1 MLDVCRDRGLL
12 AEIEAAVV
20 RVVRSGQYILG
31 PEVDHVERELQD
43 RLGVAHAVALSSGAD
58 ALWCGLAAL
67 GVGPGDQVLVPTYG
81 YFAAAGAVARLG
93 AVPVFVDA
101 EATTFGLDPAQLAV
115 RLAAHPRAK
124 AVVAAH
130 LFGLACD
137 VPAIETACRRAGV
150 PLIEDAATA
159 IGGTRAGR
167 VVGTDG
173 LMATWSTAPTKNLG
187 GIGEGGFLST
197 NDDRLAERVRALRNH
212 GAAIQ
217 HDHELVGGNHR
228 MDAIQ
233 AAAIRV
239 RLRHLDD
246 IVAQRLGHAAR
257 YRDLFDEA
265 HLSEWAQLP
274 GERDGHAYQQFVV
287 RVPAA
292 QRDAAA
298 VHLRQQGVACAIPF
312 PRPQHHQ
319 RCFAQLPDATLPFPV
334 ADELAATSLA
344 LPIFHGITEAEQI
357 DVVGALAKFALQRR

>member
-20 RVVRSGQYILG
+20 RVVRSGQYVLG
-31 PEVDHVERELQD
+31 PEVDQVEHELQE
-43 RLGVAHAVALSSGAD
+43 RLGVAHAVAVSSGAD
-58 ALWCGLAAL
+58 ALLCGLSAL
-67 GVGPGDQVLVPTYG
+67 GVGPGDHVLVPTYG

-101 EATTFGLDPAQLAV
+101 EAATFGLDPAHLAA
-115 RLAAHPRAK
+115 RLAQYPRAK
-124 AVVAAH
+124 AVIAAH
-130 LFGLACD
+130 LFGLSCD
-137 VPAIETACRRAGV
+137 VPAIEAVCRRAGV
-150 PLIEDAATA
+150 PLVEDAATA
-159 IGGTRAGR
+159 IGGNRAGR
-167 VVGTDG
+167 AVGADG
-173 LMATWSTAPTKNLG
+173 VLSTWSTAPTKNLG
-187 GIGEGGFLST
+187 GIGEGGFVTT
-197 NDDRLAERVRALRNH
+197 NDDRVAERVRTLRNH
-212 GAAIQ
+212 GAALQ

-246 IVAQRLGHAAR
+246 IVAQRNEHAAR

-265 HLSEWAQLP
+265 HLAEWAQLP
-274 GERDGHAYQQFVV
+274 TERDGHAYQQFVV

-298 VHLRQQGVACAIPF
+298 VHLRQQGVACTVPF
-312 PRPQHHQ
+312 PRPQHRQ
-319 RCFAQLPDATLPFPV
+319 RCFAQLPDGALPFPV
-334 ADELAATSLA
+334 ADELAATALA